1 MRKPLPMLSLLTFAL
16 AVSGCAAN
24 GRDAKPGVCPQPPPL
39 PENLKQP
46 LQAETRLRQ
55 LLFESVP
62 SVTPRNEN

>member
-1 MRKPLPMLSLLTFAL
+1 MHKLPLIVLPLTFAL

-24 GRDAKPGVCPQPPPL
+24 GRAAKPVVCPQPPPL

-62 SVTPRNEN
+62 SATPRNER